1 MNKEILLII
10 DTVSNEK
17 NVDKEI
23 IIDAMEHALASA
35 VKKKYKLD
43 NKTQDEIDVEV
54 TINQD
59 DGSYKTLRRW
69 EVVDEMLVDDEYEM
83 KMLLDLAK
91 EKDPKI
97 EVGDFI
103 TEEIESVEFGR
114 IVAQTAKQ
122 NIVSRLKA
130 AERNRLADL
139 YSPKIGELLFG
150 IVRRVDKNNIFLDL
164 SSNESG
170 SISDEAMILKDNLIP
185 REIIKPGDRIR
196 GYLMDVQSESRG
208 PQLYI
213 SRKCS
218 EFLIELFR
226 LEVPEVGQGIIEI
239 LGASRDPGVR
249 AKIAVKSNDPKL
261 DAIGACVGMRGS
273 RVQSVSN
280 ELAGERIDIIPW
292 DEDPAKFVINAMS
305 PAEVLSIVVDET
317 NKTMDIAVAEE
328 QLSQAI
334 GRGGQNVRLASELT
348 GWNLNVMSKDE
359 ADDKNMKEEEET
371 AAKFQKNLNVDNDVA
386 KILAEE
392 GFTSI
397 DEIALCEIDELEDI
411 NGFDKE
417 LVIELRKRAIDEYE
431 KQQKEIDDK
440 NSLTNLDDLTDDQVT
455 LLRNSDILTID
466 DIADLSID
474 ELLDIIDISN
484 ETAGK
489 VIMQARES
497 WFDEENDGQR

>member
-17 NVDKEI
+17 NVDREI
-23 IIDAMEHALASA
+23 IIDAMENALASA

-43 NKTQDEIDVEV
+43 KKTQDEIDVDV
-54 TINQD
+54 SINQD
-59 DGSYKTLRRW
+59 DGSYTTIRKW
-69 EVVDEMLVDDEYEM
+69 EVVDEMLVDDEYEK
-83 KMLLDLAK
+83 KMLIEFAK
-91 EKDPKI
+91 EKNPDI
-97 EVGDFI
+97 NVGEYV
-103 TEEIESVEFGR
+103 TEEIDSVEFGR

-122 NIVSRLKA
+122 NIVASLKA
-130 AERNRLADL
+130 AERNRIVDL
-139 YSPKIGELLFG
+139 YSQRISELLFG
-150 IVRRVDKNNIFLDL
+150 IVRRVDKNNVFLDL
-164 SSNESG
+164 NSNEGG
-170 SISDEAMILKDNLIP
+170 SISDEAMILKENLIP
-185 REIIKPGDRIR
+185 RENIKPGDRIR
-196 GYLMDVQSESRG
+196 GYLMDVQSELRG

-213 SRKCS
+213 SRKCP

-239 LGASRDPGVR
+239 LGAARDPGLR

-317 NKTMDIAVAEE
+317 SKTMDIAVAEE

-348 GWNLNVMSKDE
+348 GWNLNVMSKDD
-359 ADDKNMKEEEET
+359 ADDKNSKEEEET
-371 AAKFQKNLNVDNDVA
+371 ASKFQNELNVDNDVA

-392 GFTSI
+392 GFSTI
-397 DEIALCEIDELEDI
+397 DEIALCEIEELENI
-411 NGFDKE
+411 SGFDGD
-417 LVIELRKRAIDEYE
+417 LVNELRKRAIDEYE
-431 KQQKEIDDK
+431 KKQKEIDDK
-440 NSLTNLDDLTDDQVT
+440 FSLKNLSELTDDHIT
-455 LLRNSDILTID
+455 ILKNNDILTISD
-466 DIADLSID
+466 VADLSID
-474 ELLDIIDISN
+474 ELLDYIEISN

-489 VIMQARES
+489 VIMKARES
-497 WFDEENDGQR
+497 WSEEE

>member
-17 NVDKEI
+17 NVDREI
-23 IIDAMEHALASA
+23 IINAMETALASA

-59 DGSYKTLRRW
+59 DGTYTTIRKW
-69 EVVDEMLVDDEYEM
+69 EVVDEILIDDEYEK
-83 KMLLDLAK
+83 KMLIEFAK
-91 EKDPKI
+91 EKNNDI
-97 EVGDFI
+97 NVGEYI

-122 NIVSRLKA
+122 NIVASLKA
-130 AERNRLADL
+130 AERNRIVDL
-139 YSPKIGELLFG
+139 YAPRVGELLFG
-150 IVRRVDKNNIFLDL
+150 IVRRVDKNNVFLDL
-164 SSNESG
+164 NSNEGG
-170 SISDEAMILKDNLIP
+170 SLSDEAMILKENLIP
-185 REIIKPGDRIR
+185 RENIKPGDRIR
-196 GYLMDVQSESRG
+196 GFLMDVQSEQRG

-213 SRKCS
+213 SRKCP

-239 LGASRDPGVR
+239 LGASRDPGLR

-280 ELAGERIDIIPW
+280 ELAGERIDIIAW

-317 NKTMDIAVAEE
+317 SKTMDIAVAEE

-348 GWNLNVMSKDE
+348 GWNLNVMSKDD
-359 ADDKNMKEEEET
+359 ADDKNNKEEEET
-371 AAKFQKNLNVDNDVA
+371 ATKFQVELNVDNDVA

-392 GFTSI
+392 GFSSI
-397 DEIALCEIDELEDI
+397 DEIALCEIEELQEI
-411 NGFDKE
+411 NGFDDD
-417 LVIELRKRAIDEYE
+417 LVNELRKRAIDAYD
-431 KQQKEIDDK
+431 KKQKELDDK
-440 NSLTNLDDLTDDQVT
+440 KSLSNLNELNDDHIT
-455 LLRNSDILTID
+455 LLKNNDILTISD
-466 DIADLSID
+466 VADLSID
-474 ELLDIIDISN
+474 ELLDYIDISN
-484 ETAGK
+484 ESAGK

-497 WFDEENDGQR
+497 WSEEE

>member
-17 NVDKEI
+17 NVDREI
-23 IIDAMEHALASA
+23 IIDAMENALASA

-43 NKTQDEIDVEV
+43 KKTQDEIDVDV
-54 TINQD
+54 SINQD
-59 DGSYKTLRRW
+59 DGSYTTIRKW
-69 EVVDEMLVDDEYEM
+69 EVVDEMLVDDEYEK
-83 KMLLDLAK
+83 KMLIEFAK
-91 EKDPKI
+91 EKNPDI
-97 EVGDFI
+97 NVGEYV
-103 TEEIESVEFGR
+103 TEEIDSVEFGR

-122 NIVSRLKA
+122 NIVASLKA
-130 AERNRLADL
+130 AERNRIVDL
-139 YSPKIGELLFG
+139 YSPRISELLFG
-150 IVRRVDKNNIFLDL
+150 IVRRVDKNNVFLDL
-164 SSNESG
+164 NSNEGG
-170 SISDEAMILKDNLIP
+170 SISDEAMILKENLIP
-185 REIIKPGDRIR
+185 RENINPGDRIR
-196 GYLMDVQSESRG
+196 GYLMDVQSELRG

-213 SRKCS
+213 SRKCP

-239 LGASRDPGVR
+239 LGAARDPGLR

-317 NKTMDIAVAEE
+317 SKPMDIAVAEE

-348 GWNLNVMSKDE
+348 GWNLNVMSKDD
-359 ADDKNMKEEEET
+359 ADDKNTKEEEET
-371 AAKFQKNLNVDNDVA
+371 ATKFQNELNVDNDVA

-392 GFTSI
+392 GFSTI
-397 DEIALCEIDELEDI
+397 DEIALCEIEELENI
-411 NGFDKE
+411 SGFDGD
-417 LVIELRKRAIDEYE
+417 LVNELRKRAIDEYE
-431 KQQKEIDDK
+431 KKQKEIDDK
-440 NSLTNLDDLTDDQVT
+440 FSLKNLSELTDDHIT
-455 LLRNSDILTID
+455 ILKNNDILTISD
-466 DIADLSID
+466 VADLSID
-474 ELLDIIDISN
+474 ELLDYIEISN

-489 VIMQARES
+489 VIMKARES
-497 WFDEENDGQR
+497 WSEEE

>member
-17 NVDKEI
+17 NVDREI
-23 IIDAMEHALASA
+23 IIEAMEYALASA

-54 TINQD
+54 SINQD
-59 DGSYKTLRRW
+59 DGSYTTIRKW
-69 EVVDEMLVDDEYEM
+69 EVVNEMLVDDEYEK
-83 KMLLDLAK
+83 KMLIGFAK
-91 EKDPKI
+91 EKNPDI
-97 EVGDFI
+97 NVGEYI

-122 NIVSRLKA
+122 NIVASLKA
-130 AERNRLADL
+130 AERNRIVDL
-139 YSPKIGELLFG
+139 YTPRIGELLFG
-150 IVRRVDKNNIFLDL
+150 IVRRVDKNNVFLDL
-164 SSNESG
+164 NSNEG
-170 SISDEAMILKDNLIP
+170 SSLSDEAMILKENLIP
-185 REIIKPGDRIR
+185 RENIKPGDRIR
-196 GYLMDVQSESRG
+196 GYLKDVQSELRG
-208 PQLYI
+208 RQLYI

-218 EFLIELFR
+218 GLLIELFR

-239 LGASRDPGVR
+239 LGASRDPGLR

-292 DEDPAKFVINAMS
+292 DEDPAKFVVNAMS

-317 NKTMDIAVAEE
+317 SKTMDIAVAEE

-348 GWNLNVMSKDE
+348 GWNLNVMSKDD
-359 ADDKNMKEEEET
+359 ADDKNTKEEEET
-371 AAKFQKNLNVDNDVA
+371 ATKFQNELNVDNDVA

-397 DEIALCEIDELEDI
+397 EEIALCEIEELENI
-411 NGFDKE
+411 NGFDTD
-417 LVIELRKRAIDEYE
+417 LVNELRKRANDEYD
-431 KQQKEIDDK
+431 KKQKEIEDK
-440 NSLTNLDDLTDDQVT
+440 SSLKNLSDLTDDHIT
-455 LLRNSDILTID
+455 LLKNNDILTISD
-466 DIADLSID
+466 VADLSID
-474 ELLDIIDISN
+474 ELLDYVELSN

-489 VIMQARES
+489 VIMKARES
-497 WFDEENDGQR
+497 WSEEE

>member
-17 NVDKEI
+17 NVDREI
-23 IIDAMEHALASA
+23 IINAMETALASA

-59 DGSYKTLRRW
+59 DGTYTTIRKW
-69 EVVDEMLVDDEYEM
+69 EVVDEIQIDDEYEK
-83 KMLLDLAK
+83 KMLIEFAK
-91 EKDPKI
+91 EKNNDI
-97 EVGDFI
+97 NVGEYI

-122 NIVSRLKA
+122 NIVASLKA
-130 AERNRLADL
+130 AERNRIVDL
-139 YSPKIGELLFG
+139 YAPRVGELLFG
-150 IVRRVDKNNIFLDL
+150 IVRRVDKNNVFLDL
-164 SSNESG
+164 NSNEGG
-170 SISDEAMILKDNLIP
+170 SLSDEAMILKENLIP
-185 REIIKPGDRIR
+185 RENIKPGDRIR
-196 GYLMDVQSESRG
+196 GFLMDVQSEQRG

-213 SRKCS
+213 SRKCP

-239 LGASRDPGVR
+239 LGASRDPGLR

-280 ELAGERIDIIPW
+280 ELAGERIDIIAW

-317 NKTMDIAVAEE
+317 SKTMDIAVAEE

-348 GWNLNVMSKDE
+348 GWNLNVMSKDD
-359 ADDKNMKEEEET
+359 ADDKNNKEEEET
-371 AAKFQKNLNVDNDVA
+371 ATKFQVELNVDNDVA

-392 GFTSI
+392 GFSSI
-397 DEIALCEIDELEDI
+397 DEIALCEIEELQEI
-411 NGFDKE
+411 NGFDDD
-417 LVIELRKRAIDEYE
+417 LVNELRKRAIDAYD
-431 KQQKEIDDK
+431 KKQKELDDK
-440 NSLTNLDDLTDDQVT
+440 KSLSNLNELNDDHIT
-455 LLRNSDILTID
+455 LLKNNDILTISD
-466 DIADLSID
+466 VADLSID
-474 ELLDIIDISN
+474 ELLDFIDISN
-484 ETAGK
+484 ESAGK

-497 WFDEENDGQR
+497 WSEEE

>member
-17 NVDKEI
+17 NVDREI
-23 IIDAMEHALASA
+23 IINAMEHALASA

-54 TINQD
+54 SINQD
-59 DGSYKTLRRW
+59 DGSYTTIRKW
-69 EVVDEMLVDDEYEM
+69 EVVNEMLVDDEYEK
-83 KMLLDLAK
+83 KMLIGFAK
-91 EKDPKI
+91 EKNPDI
-97 EVGDFI
+97 NVGEYI

-122 NIVSRLKA
+122 NIVASLKA
-130 AERNRLADL
+130 AERNRIVDL
-139 YSPKIGELLFG
+139 YAPRIGELLFG
-150 IVRRVDKNNIFLDL
+150 IVRRVDKNNVFLDL
-164 SSNESG
+164 NSNEG
-170 SISDEAMILKDNLIP
+170 SSLSDEAMILKENLIP
-185 REIIKPGDRIR
+185 RENIKPGDRIR
-196 GYLMDVQSESRG
+196 GYLKDVQSELRG

-239 LGASRDPGVR
+239 LGASRDPGLR

-317 NKTMDIAVAEE
+317 SKTMDIAVAEE

-348 GWNLNVMSKDE
+348 GWNLNVMSKDD
-359 ADDKNMKEEEET
+359 ADDKNTKEEEET
-371 AAKFQKNLNVDNDVA
+371 ATKFQNELNVDNDVA

-397 DEIALCEIDELEDI
+397 EEIALCEIEELENI
-411 NGFDKE
+411 NGFDTD
-417 LVIELRKRAIDEYE
+417 LVNELRKRANDEYD
-431 KQQKEIDDK
+431 KKQKEIEDK
-440 NSLTNLDDLTDDQVT
+440 SSLKNLSDLTDDHIT
-455 LLRNSDILTID
+455 LLKNNDILTISD
-466 DIADLSID
+466 VADLSID
-474 ELLDIIDISN
+474 ELLDYVELSN

-489 VIMQARES
+489 VIMKARES
-497 WFDEENDGQR
+497 WSEEE

>member
-17 NVDKEI
+17 NVDREI

-54 TINQD
+54 SINQD
-59 DGSYKTLRRW
+59 DGSYTTIRKW
-69 EVVDEMLVDDEYEM
+69 EVVNEMLVDDEYEK
-83 KMLLDLAK
+83 KMLIGFAK
-91 EKDPKI
+91 EKNPDI
-97 EVGDFI
+97 NVGEYI

-122 NIVSRLKA
+122 NIVASLKA
-130 AERNRLADL
+130 AERNRIVDL
-139 YSPKIGELLFG
+139 YTPRIGELLFG
-150 IVRRVDKNNIFLDL
+150 IVRRVDKNNVFLDL
-164 SSNESG
+164 NSNEG
-170 SISDEAMILKDNLIP
+170 SSLSDEAMILKENLIP
-185 REIIKPGDRIR
+185 RENIKPGDRIR
-196 GYLMDVQSESRG
+196 GYLKDVQSELRG

-239 LGASRDPGVR
+239 LGASRDPGLR

-317 NKTMDIAVAEE
+317 SKTMDIAVAEE

-348 GWNLNVMSKDE
+348 GWNLNVMSKDD
-359 ADDKNMKEEEET
+359 ADDKNTKEEEET
-371 AAKFQKNLNVDNDVA
+371 ATKFQNELNVDNDVA

-397 DEIALCEIDELEDI
+397 EEIALCEIEELENI
-411 NGFDKE
+411 NGFDTD
-417 LVIELRKRAIDEYE
+417 LVNELRKRANDEYDKRQE
-431 KQQKEIDDK
+431 EIDDK
-440 NSLTNLDDLTDDQVT
+440 SSLKNLSDLTDDHIT
-455 LLRNSDILTID
+455 LLKNNDILTISD
-466 DIADLSID
+466 VADLSID
-474 ELLDIIDISN
+474 ELLDYIELSN

-489 VIMQARES
+489 VIMKARES
-497 WFDEENDGQR
+497 WSEEE

>member
-17 NVDKEI
+17 NVDREI

-54 TINQD
+54 SINQD
-59 DGSYKTLRRW
+59 DGSYTTIRKW
-69 EVVDEMLVDDEYEM
+69 EVVDEMLVDDEYEK
-83 KMLLDLAK
+83 KMLIEFAK
-91 EKDPKI
+91 EKNSDI
-97 EVGDFI
+97 NVGEYI

-122 NIVSRLKA
+122 NIVASLKA
-130 AERNRLADL
+130 AERNRIVDL
-139 YSPKIGELLFG
+139 YAPRIGELLFG
-150 IVRRVDKNNIFLDL
+150 IVRRVDKNNVFLDL
-164 SSNESG
+164 NSNEG
-170 SISDEAMILKDNLIP
+170 SSLSDEAMILKENLIP
-185 REIIKPGDRIR
+185 RENIKPGDRIR
-196 GYLMDVQSESRG
+196 GYLKDVQSELRG

-239 LGASRDPGVR
+239 LGASRDPGLR

-317 NKTMDIAVAEE
+317 SKTMDIAVAEE

-348 GWNLNVMSKDE
+348 GWNLNVMSKDD
-359 ADDKNMKEEEET
+359 ADDKNTKEEEET
-371 AAKFQKNLNVDNDVA
+371 ATKFQNELNVDNDVA

-397 DEIALCEIDELEDI
+397 EEIALCEIEELENI
-411 NGFDKE
+411 NGFDTD
-417 LVIELRKRAIDEYE
+417 LVNELRKRANDEYD
-431 KQQKEIDDK
+431 KKQKEIEDK
-440 NSLTNLDDLTDDQVT
+440 SSLKNLSDLTDDHIT
-455 LLRNSDILTID
+455 LLKNNDILTISD
-466 DIADLSID
+466 VADLSID
-474 ELLDIIDISN
+474 ELLDYIELSN

-489 VIMQARES
+489 VIMKARES
-497 WFDEENDGQR
+497 WSEEE

>member
-17 NVDKEI
+17 NVDREI
-23 IIDAMEHALASA
+23 IISAMETALASA

-59 DGSYKTLRRW
+59 DGTYTTIRQW
-69 EVVDEMLVDDEYEM
+69 EVVDEILIDDEYEK
-83 KMLLDLAK
+83 KMLIEFAR
-91 EKDPKI
+91 EKNPDI
-97 EVGDFI
+97 NVGEYI

-122 NIVSRLKA
+122 NIVASLKA
-130 AERNRLADL
+130 AERNRIVDL
-139 YSPKIGELLFG
+139 YAPRVGELLFG
-150 IVRRVDKNNIFLDL
+150 IVRRVDKNNVFLDL
-164 SSNESG
+164 NSNEGG
-170 SISDEAMILKDNLIP
+170 SLSDEAMILKENLIP
-185 REIIKPGDRIR
+185 RENIKPGDRIR
-196 GYLMDVQSESRG
+196 GFLMDVQSEQRG

-213 SRKCS
+213 SRKCP

-239 LGASRDPGVR
+239 LGASRDPGLR

-280 ELAGERIDIIPW
+280 ELAGERIDIIAW

-317 NKTMDIAVAEE
+317 SKTMDIAVAEE

-348 GWNLNVMSKDE
+348 GWNLNVMSKDD
-359 ADDKNMKEEEET
+359 ADDKNNKEEEET
-371 AAKFQKNLNVDNDVA
+371 ATKFQVELNVDNDVA

-392 GFTSI
+392 GFSSI
-397 DEIALCEIDELEDI
+397 DEIALCEIEELQEI
-411 NGFDKE
+411 NGFDAD
-417 LVIELRKRAIDEYE
+417 LVNELRKRAIDAYD
-431 KQQKEIDDK
+431 KKQKEIDDK
-440 NSLTNLDDLTDDQVT
+440 QSLSNLEELNDDHIT
-455 LLRNSDILTID
+455 LLKNNDILTVSD
-466 DIADLSID
+466 VADLSID
-474 ELLDIIDISN
+474 ELLDFIDISN
-484 ETAGK
+484 ESAGK
-489 VIMQARES
+489 IIMQARES
-497 WFDEENDGQR
+497 WSEEE

>member
-17 NVDKEI
+17 NVDREI
-23 IIDAMEHALASA
+23 IINAMEHALASA

-54 TINQD
+54 SINQD
-59 DGSYKTLRRW
+59 DGSYTTIRKW
-69 EVVDEMLVDDEYEM
+69 EVVNEMLVDDEYEK
-83 KMLLDLAK
+83 KMLIGFAK
-91 EKDPKI
+91 EKNPDI
-97 EVGDFI
+97 NVGEYI

-122 NIVSRLKA
+122 NIVASLKA
-130 AERNRLADL
+130 AERNRIVDL
-139 YSPKIGELLFG
+139 YAPRIGELLFG
-150 IVRRVDKNNIFLDL
+150 IVRRVDKNNVFLDL
-164 SSNESG
+164 NSNEG
-170 SISDEAMILKDNLIP
+170 SSLSDEAMILKENLIP
-185 REIIKPGDRIR
+185 RENIKPGDRIR
-196 GYLMDVQSESRG
+196 GYLKDVQSELRG

-239 LGASRDPGVR
+239 LGASRDPGLR

-317 NKTMDIAVAEE
+317 SKTMDIAVAEE

-348 GWNLNVMSKDE
+348 GWNLNVMSKDD
-359 ADDKNMKEEEET
+359 ADDKNTKEEEET
-371 AAKFQKNLNVDNDVA
+371 ATKFQNELNVDNDVA

-397 DEIALCEIDELEDI
+397 EEIALCEIEELENI
-411 NGFDKE
+411 NGFDTD
-417 LVIELRKRAIDEYE
+417 LVNELRKRANDEYDKRQE
-431 KQQKEIDDK
+431 EIDDK
-440 NSLTNLDDLTDDQVT
+440 SSLKNLSDLTDDHIT
-455 LLRNSDILTID
+455 LLKNNDILTISD
-466 DIADLSID
+466 VADLSID
-474 ELLDIIDISN
+474 ELLDYVELSN

-489 VIMQARES
+489 VIMKARES
-497 WFDEENDGQR
+497 WSEEE

>member
-1 MNKEILLII
+1 
-10 DTVSNEK
+10 
-17 NVDKEI
+17 
-23 IIDAMEHALASA
+23 
-35 VKKKYKLD
+35 
-43 NKTQDEIDVEV
+43 
-54 TINQD
+54 
-59 DGSYKTLRRW
+59 
-69 EVVDEMLVDDEYEM
+69 
-83 KMLLDLAK
+83 
-91 EKDPKI
+91 
-97 EVGDFI
+97 
-103 TEEIESVEFGR
+103 
-114 IVAQTAKQ
+114 
-122 NIVSRLKA
+122 
-130 AERNRLADL
+130 
-139 YSPKIGELLFG
+139 
-150 IVRRVDKNNIFLDL
+150 
-164 SSNESG
+164 
-170 SISDEAMILKDNLIP
+170 
-185 REIIKPGDRIR
+185 
-196 GYLMDVQSESRG
+196 MDVQSESRG

-292 DEDPAKFVINAMS
+292 DDDPAKFVINAMS

-317 NKTMDIAVAEE
+317 SKTMDIAVAEE

-359 ADDKNMKEEEET
+359 ADDKNTKEEEET
-371 AAKFQKNLNVDNDVA
+371 AAKFQKDLNVDNDVA

-397 DEIALCEIDELEDI
+397 DEIALCEIEELQDI

-417 LVIELRKRAIDEYE
+417 LVSELRKRAIDEYE
-431 KQQKEIDDK
+431 IQQKEIDDK
-440 NSLTNLDDLTDDQVT
+440 NSLTNLDNLTDDQVT
-455 LLRNSDILTID
+455 LLRNSDILTIN

>member
-1 MNKEILLII
+1 MNKEMLLII

-17 NVDKEI
+17 NVDREI
-23 IIDAMEHALASA
+23 IISAMETALASA

-59 DGSYKTLRRW
+59 DGTYTTIRQW
-69 EVVDEMLVDDEYEM
+69 EVVDEILIDDEYEK
-83 KMLLDLAK
+83 KMLIEFAK
-91 EKDPKI
+91 EKNPDI
-97 EVGDFI
+97 NVGEYI

-122 NIVSRLKA
+122 NIVASLKA
-130 AERNRLADL
+130 AERNRIVDL
-139 YSPKIGELLFG
+139 YAPRVGELLFG
-150 IVRRVDKNNIFLDL
+150 IVRRVDKNNVFLDL
-164 SSNESG
+164 NSNEGG
-170 SISDEAMILKDNLIP
+170 SLSDEAMILKENLIP
-185 REIIKPGDRIR
+185 RENIKPGDRIR
-196 GYLMDVQSESRG
+196 GFLMDVQSEQRG

-213 SRKCS
+213 SRKCP

-239 LGASRDPGVR
+239 LGASRDPGLR

-280 ELAGERIDIIPW
+280 ELAGERIDIIAW

-317 NKTMDIAVAEE
+317 SKTMDIAVAEE

-348 GWNLNVMSKDE
+348 GWNLNVMSKDD
-359 ADDKNMKEEEET
+359 ADDKNNKEEEET
-371 AAKFQKNLNVDNDVA
+371 ATKFQVELNVDNDVA

-392 GFTSI
+392 GFSSI
-397 DEIALCEIDELEDI
+397 DEIALCEIEELQEI
-411 NGFDKE
+411 NGFDAD
-417 LVIELRKRAIDEYE
+417 LVNELRKRAIDAYD
-431 KQQKEIDDK
+431 KKQKEIDDK
-440 NSLTNLDDLTDDQVT
+440 QSLSNLEELNDDHIT
-455 LLRNSDILTID
+455 LLKNNDILTVSD
-466 DIADLSID
+466 VADLSID
-474 ELLDIIDISN
+474 ELLDFIDISN
-484 ETAGK
+484 ESAGK
-489 VIMQARES
+489 IIMQARES
-497 WFDEENDGQR
+497 WSEEE

>member
-17 NVDKEI
+17 NVDREI
-23 IIDAMEHALASA
+23 IIDAMENALASA

-43 NKTQDEIDVEV
+43 KKTQDEIDVDV
-54 TINQD
+54 SINQD
-59 DGSYKTLRRW
+59 DGSYTTIRKW
-69 EVVDEMLVDDEYEM
+69 EVVDEMLVDDEYEK
-83 KMLLDLAK
+83 KMLIEFAK
-91 EKDPKI
+91 EKNPDI
-97 EVGDFI
+97 NVGEYV
-103 TEEIESVEFGR
+103 TEEIDSVEFGR

-122 NIVSRLKA
+122 NIVASLKA
-130 AERNRLADL
+130 AERNRIVDL
-139 YSPKIGELLFG
+139 YSPRISELLFG
-150 IVRRVDKNNIFLDL
+150 IVRRVDKNNVFLDL
-164 SSNESG
+164 NSNEGG
-170 SISDEAMILKDNLIP
+170 SISDEAMILKENLIP
-185 REIIKPGDRIR
+185 RENIKPGDRIR
-196 GYLMDVQSESRG
+196 GYLMDVQSELRG

-213 SRKCS
+213 SRKCP

-239 LGASRDPGVR
+239 LGAARDPGLR

-317 NKTMDIAVAEE
+317 SKTMDIAVAEE

-348 GWNLNVMSKDE
+348 GWNLNVMSKDD
-359 ADDKNMKEEEET
+359 ADDKNSKEEEET
-371 AAKFQKNLNVDNDVA
+371 ASKFQNELNVDNDVA

-392 GFTSI
+392 GFSTI
-397 DEIALCEIDELEDI
+397 DEIALCEIEELENI
-411 NGFDKE
+411 SGFDGD
-417 LVIELRKRAIDEYE
+417 LVNELRKRAIDEYE
-431 KQQKEIDDK
+431 KKQKEIDDK
-440 NSLTNLDDLTDDQVT
+440 SSLKNLSELTDDHIT
-455 LLRNSDILTID
+455 ILKNNDILTISD
-466 DIADLSID
+466 VADLSID
-474 ELLDIIDISN
+474 ELLDYIEISN

-489 VIMQARES
+489 VIMKARES
-497 WFDEENDGQR
+497 WSEEE

>member
-17 NVDKEI
+17 NVDREI
-23 IIDAMEHALASA
+23 IISAMETALASA

-43 NKTQDEIDVEV
+43 NKTQDEIDVVV

-59 DGSYKTLRRW
+59 DGTYTTIRQW
-69 EVVDEMLVDDEYEM
+69 EVVDEILIDDEYEK
-83 KMLLDLAK
+83 KMLIEFAR
-91 EKDPKI
+91 EKNPDI
-97 EVGDFI
+97 NVGEYI

-122 NIVSRLKA
+122 NIVASLKA
-130 AERNRLADL
+130 AERNRIVDL
-139 YSPKIGELLFG
+139 YAPRVGELLFG
-150 IVRRVDKNNIFLDL
+150 IVRRVDKNNVFLDL
-164 SSNESG
+164 NSNEGG
-170 SISDEAMILKDNLIP
+170 SLSDEAMILKENLIP
-185 REIIKPGDRIR
+185 RENIKPGDRIR
-196 GYLMDVQSESRG
+196 GFLMDVQSEQRG

-213 SRKCS
+213 SRKCP

-239 LGASRDPGVR
+239 LGASRDPGLR

-280 ELAGERIDIIPW
+280 ELAGERIDIIAW

-317 NKTMDIAVAEE
+317 SKTMDIAVAEE

-348 GWNLNVMSKDE
+348 GWNLNVMSKDD
-359 ADDKNMKEEEET
+359 ADDKNNKEEEET
-371 AAKFQKNLNVDNDVA
+371 ATKFQVELNVDNDVA

-392 GFTSI
+392 GFSSI
-397 DEIALCEIDELEDI
+397 DEIALCEIEELQEI
-411 NGFDKE
+411 NGFDAD
-417 LVIELRKRAIDEYE
+417 LVNELRKRAIDAYD
-431 KQQKEIDDK
+431 KKQKEIDDK
-440 NSLTNLDDLTDDQVT
+440 QSLSNLEELNDDHIT
-455 LLRNSDILTID
+455 LLKNNDILTVSD
-466 DIADLSID
+466 VADLSID
-474 ELLDIIDISN
+474 ELLDFIDISN
-484 ETAGK
+484 ESAGK
-489 VIMQARES
+489 IIMQARES
-497 WFDEENDGQR
+497 WSEEE

>member
-17 NVDKEI
+17 NVDREI
-23 IIDAMEHALASA
+23 IINAMEHALASA

-43 NKTQDEIDVEV
+43 KKTQDEIDVEV
-54 TINQD
+54 SINQD
-59 DGSYKTLRRW
+59 DGSYRTIRKW
-69 EVVDEMLVDDEYEM
+69 EVVDEILVDDEYEK
-83 KMLLDLAK
+83 KMLIEFAK
-91 EKDPKI
+91 EKNSDI
-97 EVGDFI
+97 NVGEYI

-122 NIVSRLKA
+122 NIVASLKA
-130 AERNRLADL
+130 AERNRIVDL
-139 YSPKIGELLFG
+139 YAPKIGELLFG
-150 IVRRVDKNNIFLDL
+150 IVRRVDKNNVFLDL
-164 SSNESG
+164 NSNEG
-170 SISDEAMILKDNLIP
+170 SSLSDEAMILKENLIP
-185 REIIKPGDRIR
+185 RENIKPGDRIR
-196 GYLMDVQSESRG
+196 GYLKDVQSEVRG

-239 LGASRDPGVR
+239 LGASRDPGLR

-280 ELAGERIDIIPW
+280 EIAGERIDIIPW

-317 NKTMDIAVAEE
+317 SKTMDIAVAEE

-348 GWNLNVMSKDE
+348 GWNLNVMSKDD
-359 ADDKNMKEEEET
+359 ADDKNSKEEEET
-371 AAKFQKNLNVDNDVA
+371 ATKFQNELNVDNDVA

-397 DEIALCEIDELEDI
+397 EEIALCEIEELENI
-411 NGFDKE
+411 NGFDTD
-417 LVIELRKRAIDEYE
+417 LVNELRKRANDEYD
-431 KQQKEIDDK
+431 KKQKEIEDK
-440 NSLTNLDDLTDDQVT
+440 SSLKNLSDLTDDHIT
-455 LLRNSDILTID
+455 LLKNNDILTISD
-466 DIADLSID
+466 VADLSID
-474 ELLDIIDISN
+474 ELLDYVELSN

-489 VIMQARES
+489 VIMKARES
-497 WFDEENDGQR
+497 WSEEE

>member
-17 NVDKEI
+17 NVDREI

-54 TINQD
+54 SINQD
-59 DGSYKTLRRW
+59 DGSYTTIRKW
-69 EVVDEMLVDDEYEM
+69 EVVNEMLVDDEYEK
-83 KMLLDLAK
+83 KMLIEFAK
-91 EKDPKI
+91 EKNSDI
-97 EVGDFI
+97 NVGEYI

-122 NIVSRLKA
+122 NIVASLKA
-130 AERNRLADL
+130 AERNRIVDL
-139 YSPKIGELLFG
+139 YAPRIGELLFG
-150 IVRRVDKNNIFLDL
+150 IVRRVDKNNVFLDL
-164 SSNESG
+164 NSNEG
-170 SISDEAMILKDNLIP
+170 SSLSDEAMILKENLIP
-185 REIIKPGDRIR
+185 RENIKPGDRIR
-196 GYLMDVQSESRG
+196 GYLKDVQSELRG

-239 LGASRDPGVR
+239 LGASRDPGLR

-317 NKTMDIAVAEE
+317 SKTMDIAVAEE

-348 GWNLNVMSKDE
+348 GWNLNVMSKDD
-359 ADDKNMKEEEET
+359 ADDKNTKEEEET
-371 AAKFQKNLNVDNDVA
+371 ATKFQNELNVDNDVA

-397 DEIALCEIDELEDI
+397 EEIALCEIEELENI
-411 NGFDKE
+411 NGFDTD
-417 LVIELRKRAIDEYE
+417 LVNELRKRANDEYD
-431 KQQKEIDDK
+431 KKQKEIEDK
-440 NSLTNLDDLTDDQVT
+440 SSLKNLSDLTDDHIT
-455 LLRNSDILTID
+455 LLKNNDILTISD
-466 DIADLSID
+466 VADLSID
-474 ELLDIIDISN
+474 ELLDYIELSN

-489 VIMQARES
+489 VIMKARES
-497 WFDEENDGQR
+497 WSEEE

>member
-1 MNKEILLII
+1 MTKEILLII

-17 NVDKEI
+17 NVDREI
-23 IIDAMEHALASA
+23 IINAMEHALASA

-43 NKTQDEIDVEV
+43 KKTQDEIDVEV
-54 TINQD
+54 SINQD
-59 DGSYKTLRRW
+59 DGSYKTVRKW
-69 EVVDEMLVDDEYEM
+69 EVVDEMLVDDEYEK
-83 KMLLDLAK
+83 KMLIEFAK
-91 EKDPKI
+91 EKNSDI
-97 EVGDFI
+97 NVGEYI

-122 NIVSRLKA
+122 NIVASLKA
-130 AERNRLADL
+130 AERNRIVDL
-139 YSPKIGELLFG
+139 YAPRIGELLFG
-150 IVRRVDKNNIFLDL
+150 IVKRVDKNNVFLDL
-164 SSNESG
+164 NSNEG
-170 SISDEAMILKDNLIP
+170 SSLSDEAMILKENLIP
-185 REIIKPGDRIR
+185 RENIKPGDRIR
-196 GYLMDVQSESRG
+196 GYLKDVQSELRG

-239 LGASRDPGVR
+239 LGASRDPGLR

-317 NKTMDIAVAEE
+317 SKTMDIAVAEE

-348 GWNLNVMSKDE
+348 GWNLNVMSKDD
-359 ADDKNMKEEEET
+359 ADDKNTKEEEET
-371 AAKFQKNLNVDNDVA
+371 ATKFQNELNVDNDVA

-397 DEIALCEIDELEDI
+397 EEIALCEIEELENI
-411 NGFDKE
+411 NGFDTD
-417 LVIELRKRAIDEYE
+417 LVNELRKRATDEYD
-431 KQQKEIDDK
+431 KKQKEIEDK
-440 NSLTNLDDLTDDQVT
+440 SSLKNLSDLTDDHIT
-455 LLRNSDILTID
+455 LLTNNDILTIGD
-466 DIADLSID
+466 VADLSID
-474 ELLDIIDISN
+474 ELLDYIEISN

-489 VIMQARES
+489 VIMKARES
-497 WFDEENDGQR
+497 WSEEE

>member
-17 NVDKEI
+17 NVDREI

-54 TINQD
+54 IINQD
-59 DGSYKTLRRW
+59 DGSYKTLRKW
-69 EVVDEMLVDDEYEM
+69 EVVDVISIDDEYEM
-83 KMLLDLAK
+83 KMLIDIAR
-91 EKDPKI
+91 EKDPEI
-97 EVGDFI
+97 QVGDFI

-130 AERNRLADL
+130 AERNRIVDL
-139 YSPKIGELLFG
+139 YAPKIGELLFG
-150 IVRRVDKNNIFLDL
+150 IVRRVDKNNVFLDL
-164 SSNESG
+164 STNESG
-170 SISDEAMILKDNLIP
+170 SVADEAMILKDNLIP

-196 GYLMDVQSESRG
+196 GFLMDVQSESRG

-213 SRKCS
+213 SRKCP

-239 LGASRDPGVR
+239 LGASRDPGIR

-292 DEDPAKFVINAMS
+292 DEDPATFVINAMS

-317 NKTMDIAVAEE
+317 SKTMDIAVAEE

-348 GWNLNVMSKDE
+348 GWNLNVMSKEE
-359 ADDKNMKEEEET
+359 ADDKNMREEEET
-371 AAKFQKNLNVDNDVA
+371 AAEFQQSLNVDNDVA

-392 GFTSI
+392 GFSSI
-397 DEIALCEIDELEDI
+397 DEIALCELEELEEI
-411 NGFDKE
+411 NGFDKD
-417 LVIELRKRAIDEYE
+417 LVIELRKRAIDAYD
-431 KQQKEIDDK
+431 KQQKELDNK
-440 NSLTNLDDLTDDQVT
+440 NSLTNLNDLNDDHIA
-455 LLRNSDILTID
+455 LLKNNDILTIN

-474 ELLDIIDISN
+474 ELLDIIEISS

-489 VIMQARES
+489 IIMQARES
-497 WFDEENDGQR
+497 WFEEEND

>member
-17 NVDKEI
+17 NVDREI
-23 IIDAMEHALASA
+23 IIDAMESALASA

-43 NKTQDEIDVEV
+43 KKTQDEIDVDV
-54 TINQD
+54 SINQD
-59 DGSYKTLRRW
+59 DGSYTTIRKW
-69 EVVDEMLVDDEYEM
+69 EVVDEMLVDDEYEK
-83 KMLLDLAK
+83 KMLVEFAK
-91 EKDPKI
+91 EKNPDI
-97 EVGDFI
+97 NVGEYI
-103 TEEIESVEFGR
+103 TEEIDSIEFGR

-122 NIVSRLKA
+122 NIVASLKA
-130 AERNRLADL
+130 AERNRIVDL
-139 YSPKIGELLFG
+139 YSPRISELLFG
-150 IVRRVDKNNIFLDL
+150 IVRRVDKNNVFLDL
-164 SSNESG
+164 NSNEGG
-170 SISDEAMILKDNLIP
+170 SLSDEAMILKENLIP
-185 REIIKPGDRIR
+185 RENIKPGDRIR
-196 GYLMDVQSESRG
+196 GYLMDVQSELRG

-213 SRKCS
+213 SRKCP

-226 LEVPEVGQGIIEI
+226 LEVPEVGQGVIEI
-239 LGASRDPGVR
+239 LGAARDPGLR

-317 NKTMDIAVAEE
+317 SKTMDIAVAEE

-348 GWNLNVMSKDE
+348 GWNLNVMSKDD
-359 ADDKNMKEEEET
+359 ADDKNTKEEEET
-371 AAKFQKNLNVDNDVA
+371 ASKFQNELNVDNDVA

-392 GFTSI
+392 GFTTI
-397 DEIALCEIDELEDI
+397 DEIALCEIEELEDI
-411 NGFDKE
+411 SGFDGD
-417 LVIELRKRAIDEYE
+417 LVSELRKRAIDEYD
-431 KQQKEIDDK
+431 KKQKEIDDK
-440 NSLTNLDDLTDDQVT
+440 SSLKNLSELTDDHIT
-455 LLRNSDILTID
+455 LLKNNDILTISD
-466 DIADLSID
+466 VADLSID
-474 ELLDIIDISN
+474 ELLDYIDIST

-489 VIMQARES
+489 LIMKARES
-497 WFDEENDGQR
+497 WSEEE

>member
-17 NVDKEI
+17 NVDREI
-23 IIDAMEHALASA
+23 IINAMETALASA

-59 DGSYKTLRRW
+59 DGTYTTIRKW
-69 EVVDEMLVDDEYEM
+69 EVVDEIQIDDEYEK
-83 KMLLDLAK
+83 KMLIEFAK
-91 EKDPKI
+91 EKNNDI
-97 EVGDFI
+97 NVGEYI

-122 NIVSRLKA
+122 NIVASLKA
-130 AERNRLADL
+130 AERNRIVDL
-139 YSPKIGELLFG
+139 YAPRVGELLFG
-150 IVRRVDKNNIFLDL
+150 IVRRVDKNNVFLDL
-164 SSNESG
+164 NSNEGG
-170 SISDEAMILKDNLIP
+170 SLSDEAMILKENLIP
-185 REIIKPGDRIR
+185 RENIKPGDRIR
-196 GYLMDVQSESRG
+196 GFLMDVQSEQRG

-213 SRKCS
+213 SRKCP

-239 LGASRDPGVR
+239 LGASRDPGLR

-280 ELAGERIDIIPW
+280 ELAGERIDIIAW

-317 NKTMDIAVAEE
+317 SKTMDIAVAEE

-348 GWNLNVMSKDE
+348 GWNLNVMSKDD
-359 ADDKNMKEEEET
+359 ADDKNNKEEEET
-371 AAKFQKNLNVDNDVA
+371 ATKFQVELNVDNDVA

-392 GFTSI
+392 GFSSI
-397 DEIALCEIDELEDI
+397 DEIALCEIEELQEI
-411 NGFDKE
+411 NGFDDD
-417 LVIELRKRAIDEYE
+417 LVNELRKRAIEAYD
-431 KQQKEIDDK
+431 KKQKELDDK
-440 NSLTNLDDLTDDQVT
+440 KSLSNLDELNDDHIT
-455 LLRNSDILTID
+455 LLKNNDILTISD
-466 DIADLSID
+466 VADLSID
-474 ELLDIIDISN
+474 ELLDFIDISN
-484 ETAGK
+484 ESAGK

-497 WFDEENDGQR
+497 WSEEE

>member
-10 DTVSNEK
+10 DSVSNEK
-17 NVDKEI
+17 NVDREI

-43 NKTQDEIDVEV
+43 NKTQDEIDVQV
-54 TINQD
+54 VINQD
-59 DGSYKTLRRW
+59 DGTYKTYRRW
-69 EVVDEMLVDDEYEM
+69 EVVNEMKIDDEYQT
-83 KMLLDLAK
+83 KMLLEIAQDK
-91 EKDPKI
+91 NPEIKP
-97 EVGDFI
+97 GDFI

-122 NIVSRLKA
+122 NIVSRLKI
-130 AERNRLADL
+130 AERNRIVDL
-139 YSPKIGELLFG
+139 YSPRIGELLFG
-150 IVRRVDKNNIFLDL
+150 IVKRVDKNNVYLDL
-164 SSNESG
+164 SSVENG
-170 SISDEAMILKDNLIP
+170 GVSDEAMILKDNLIP

-213 SRKCS
+213 SRKCP
-218 EFLIELFR
+218 EFLIELFSI
-226 LEVPEVGQGIIEI
+226 EVPEVGQGIIEI

-305 PAEVLSIVVDET
+305 PAEVLSIVVDE
-317 NKTMDIAVAEE
+317 NSKSMDIAVSEE

-334 GRGGQNVRLASELT
+334 GRGGQNVRLASELS
-348 GWNLNVMSKDE
+348 GWNLNVMSKSE
-359 ADDKNMKEEEET
+359 ADDKNAKEEEET
-371 AAKFQKNLNVDNDVA
+371 AIKFQNSLNVDNDVA

-397 DEIALCEIDELEDI
+397 EEIALCELEELEEID
-411 NGFDKE
+411 GFDQE
-417 LVIELRKRAIDEYE
+417 LVQELRKRATEAYE
-431 KQQKEIDDK
+431 QQQKEINDK
-440 NSLTNLDDLTDDQVT
+440 NSLENLDNLTDDQLT
-455 LLRNSDILTID
+455 LLRNNDILTIND
-466 DIADLSID
+466 VADLSVD
-474 ELLDIIDISN
+474 ELLDFIDISN

-489 VIMQARES
+489 IIMQARES
-497 WFDEENDGQR
+497 WFKEENE

>member
-17 NVDKEI
+17 NVDREI

-43 NKTQDEIDVEV
+43 KKTHDEIDVEV
-54 TINQD
+54 SINQE
-59 DGSYKTLRRW
+59 DGSYKTLRKW
-69 EVVDEMLVDDEYEM
+69 EVVDEILVDDEYEK
-83 KMLLDLAK
+83 KMLIEFAK
-91 EKDPKI
+91 EKNADI
-97 EVGDFI
+97 NVGEYI

-122 NIVSRLKA
+122 NIVASLKA
-130 AERNRLADL
+130 AERNRIVDL
-139 YSPKIGELLFG
+139 YAPKIGELLFG
-150 IVRRVDKNNIFLDL
+150 IVRRVDKNNVFLDL
-164 SSNESG
+164 NSNEG
-170 SISDEAMILKDNLIP
+170 SSLSDEAMILKENLIP
-185 REIIKPGDRIR
+185 RENIKPGDRIR
-196 GYLMDVQSESRG
+196 GYLKDVQSELRG

-239 LGASRDPGVR
+239 LGASRDPGLR

-317 NKTMDIAVAEE
+317 SKTMDIAVAEE

-348 GWNLNVMSKDE
+348 GWNLNVMSKDD
-359 ADDKNMKEEEET
+359 ADDKNTKEEEET
-371 AAKFQKNLNVDNDVA
+371 AIKFQNELNVDNDVA

-392 GFTSI
+392 GFTTI
-397 DEIALCEIDELEDI
+397 EEIALCEIDELENI
-411 NGFDKE
+411 NGFDSD
-417 LVIELRKRAIDEYE
+417 LVNELRKRARDEYD
-431 KQQKEIDDK
+431 KQQKEIEDMSSLK
-440 NSLTNLDDLTDDQVT
+440 NLSELTNDHIT
-455 LLRNSDILTID
+455 LLKNNDILTIS

-474 ELLDIIDISN
+474 ELLDYIDISN
-484 ETAGK
+484 ETAGR
-489 VIMQARES
+489 VIMKARES
-497 WFDEENDGQR
+497 WTEEE

>member
-17 NVDKEI
+17 NVDREI
-23 IIDAMEHALASA
+23 IIDAMENALESA

-43 NKTQDEIDVEV
+43 KKTQDEIDVDV
-54 TINQD
+54 SINQD
-59 DGSYKTLRRW
+59 DGSYTTIRKW
-69 EVVDEMLVDDEYEM
+69 EVVDEMLVDDEYEK
-83 KMLLDLAK
+83 KMLIEFAK
-91 EKDPKI
+91 EKNPDI
-97 EVGDFI
+97 NVGEYI
-103 TEEIESVEFGR
+103 TEEIDSVEFGR

-122 NIVSRLKA
+122 NIVASLKA
-130 AERNRLADL
+130 AERNRIVDL
-139 YSPKIGELLFG
+139 YSPRISELLFG
-150 IVRRVDKNNIFLDL
+150 IVRRVDKNNVFLDL
-164 SSNESG
+164 NSNEATSL
-170 SISDEAMILKDNLIP
+170 SDEAMILKENLIP
-185 REIIKPGDRIR
+185 RENIKPGDRIR
-196 GYLMDVQSESRG
+196 GYLMDVQSELRG

-213 SRKCS
+213 SRKCP

-239 LGASRDPGVR
+239 LGAARDPGLR

-317 NKTMDIAVAEE
+317 SKTMDIAVAEE

-348 GWNLNVMSKDE
+348 GWNLNVMSKDD
-359 ADDKNMKEEEET
+359 ADDKNSKEEEET
-371 AAKFQKNLNVDNDVA
+371 ASKFQNELNVDNDVA

-392 GFTSI
+392 GFSTI
-397 DEIALCEIDELEDI
+397 DEIALCEIEELENI
-411 NGFDKE
+411 SGFDGD
-417 LVIELRKRAIDEYE
+417 LVNELRKRAIDEYE
-431 KQQKEIDDK
+431 KKQKEIDDK
-440 NSLTNLDDLTDDQVT
+440 SSLKNLSELTDDHIT
-455 LLRNSDILTID
+455 ILKNNDILTISD
-466 DIADLSID
+466 VADLSID
-474 ELLDIIDISN
+474 ELLDYIEISN

-489 VIMQARES
+489 VIMKARES
-497 WFDEENDGQR
+497 WSEEE

>member
-17 NVDKEI
+17 NVDREI
-23 IIDAMEHALASA
+23 IINAMETALASA
-35 VKKKYKLD
+35 VKKKFKLD

-59 DGSYKTLRRW
+59 DGTYTTIRKW
-69 EVVDEMLVDDEYEM
+69 EVVDEMLIDDEYEK
-83 KMLLDLAK
+83 KMLIEFAK
-91 EKDPKI
+91 EKNPDIK
-97 EVGDFI
+97 VGEFI
-103 TEEIESVEFGR
+103 SEEIESVEFGR

-122 NIVSRLKA
+122 NIVASLKA
-130 AERNRLADL
+130 AERNRIVDL
-139 YSPKIGELLFG
+139 YAPRVGELLFG
-150 IVRRVDKNNIFLDL
+150 IVRRVDKNNVFLDL
-164 SSNESG
+164 NSNEGG
-170 SISDEAMILKDNLIP
+170 SLSDEAMILKENLIP
-185 REIIKPGDRIR
+185 RENIKPGDRIR
-196 GYLMDVQSESRG
+196 GFLMDVQSEQRG

-213 SRKCS
+213 SRKCP

-239 LGASRDPGVR
+239 LGASRDPGLR

-317 NKTMDIAVAEE
+317 SKTMDIAVAEE

-348 GWNLNVMSKDE
+348 GWNLNVMSKDD
-359 ADDKNMKEEEET
+359 ADDKNNKEEEET
-371 AAKFQKNLNVDNDVA
+371 ATKFQVELNVDNDVA

-392 GFTSI
+392 GFSSI
-397 DEIALCEIDELEDI
+397 DEIALCEIEELQEI
-411 NGFDKE
+411 NGFDDD
-417 LVIELRKRAIDEYE
+417 LVNELRKRAIDVYE
-431 KQQKEIDDK
+431 KKQKELDEKKSLSNLNELNDDHI
-440 NSLTNLDDLTDDQVT
+440 T
-455 LLRNSDILTID
+455 LLKNNGILTISD
-466 DIADLSID
+466 VADLSID
-474 ELLDIIDISN
+474 ELLDFIDISN
-484 ETAGK
+484 ESAGK

-497 WFDEENDGQR
+497 WSEEE

>member
-17 NVDKEI
+17 NVDREI
-23 IIDAMEHALASA
+23 IINAMETALASA
-35 VKKKYKLD
+35 VKKKFKLD

-59 DGSYKTLRRW
+59 DGTYTTIRKW
-69 EVVDEMLVDDEYEM
+69 EVVDEMLIDDEYEK
-83 KMLLDLAK
+83 KMLIEFAK
-91 EKDPKI
+91 EKNPDIK
-97 EVGDFI
+97 VGEFI
-103 TEEIESVEFGR
+103 SEEIESVEFGR

-122 NIVSRLKA
+122 NIVASLKA
-130 AERNRLADL
+130 AERNRIVDL
-139 YSPKIGELLFG
+139 YAPRVGELLFG
-150 IVRRVDKNNIFLDL
+150 IVRRVDKNNVFLDL
-164 SSNESG
+164 NSNEGG
-170 SISDEAMILKDNLIP
+170 SLSDEAMILKENLIP
-185 REIIKPGDRIR
+185 RENIKPGDRIR
-196 GYLMDVQSESRG
+196 GFLMDVQSEQRG

-213 SRKCS
+213 SRKCP

-239 LGASRDPGVR
+239 LGASRDPGLR

-317 NKTMDIAVAEE
+317 SKTMDIAVAEE

-348 GWNLNVMSKDE
+348 GWNLNVMSKDD
-359 ADDKNMKEEEET
+359 ADDKNNKEEEET
-371 AAKFQKNLNVDNDVA
+371 ATKFQVELNVDNDVA

-392 GFTSI
+392 GFSSI
-397 DEIALCEIDELEDI
+397 DEIALCEIEELQEI
-411 NGFDKE
+411 NGFDDD
-417 LVIELRKRAIDEYE
+417 LVNELRKRAIDAYD
-431 KQQKEIDDK
+431 KKQKELDDK
-440 NSLTNLDDLTDDQVT
+440 KSLSNLNELNDDHIT
-455 LLRNSDILTID
+455 LLKNNDILTISD
-466 DIADLSID
+466 VADLSID
-474 ELLDIIDISN
+474 ELLDFIDISN
-484 ETAGK
+484 ESAGK

-497 WFDEENDGQR
+497 WSEEE

>member
-17 NVDKEI
+17 NVDREI
-23 IIDAMEHALASA
+23 IISAMETALASA

-59 DGSYKTLRRW
+59 DGTYTTIRQW
-69 EVVDEMLVDDEYEM
+69 EVVDEILIDDEYEK
-83 KMLLDLAK
+83 KMLIEFAK
-91 EKDPKI
+91 EKNPDI
-97 EVGDFI
+97 NVGEYI

-122 NIVSRLKA
+122 NIVASLKA
-130 AERNRLADL
+130 AERNRIVDL
-139 YSPKIGELLFG
+139 YAPRVGELLFG
-150 IVRRVDKNNIFLDL
+150 IVRRVDKNNVFLDL
-164 SSNESG
+164 NSNEGG
-170 SISDEAMILKDNLIP
+170 SLSDEAMILKENLIP
-185 REIIKPGDRIR
+185 RENIKPGDRIR
-196 GYLMDVQSESRG
+196 GFLMDVQSEQRG

-213 SRKCS
+213 SRKCP

-239 LGASRDPGVR
+239 LGASRDPGLR

-280 ELAGERIDIIPW
+280 ELAGERIDIIAW

-317 NKTMDIAVAEE
+317 SKTMDIAVAEE

-348 GWNLNVMSKDE
+348 GWNLNVMSKDD
-359 ADDKNMKEEEET
+359 ADDKNNKEEEET
-371 AAKFQKNLNVDNDVA
+371 ATKFQVELNVDNDVA

-392 GFTSI
+392 GFSSI
-397 DEIALCEIDELEDI
+397 DEIAFCEIEELQEI
-411 NGFDKE
+411 NGFDAD
-417 LVIELRKRAIDEYE
+417 LVNELRKRAIDAYD
-431 KQQKEIDDK
+431 KKQKEIDDK
-440 NSLTNLDDLTDDQVT
+440 QSLSNLEELNDDHIT
-455 LLRNSDILTID
+455 LLKNNDILTVSD
-466 DIADLSID
+466 VADLSID
-474 ELLDIIDISN
+474 ELLDFIDISN
-484 ETAGK
+484 ESAGK
-489 VIMQARES
+489 IIMQARES
-497 WFDEENDGQR
+497 WSEEE

>member
-1 MNKEILLII
+1 MTKEILLII

-17 NVDKEI
+17 NVDREI
-23 IIDAMEHALASA
+23 IINAMEHALASA

-43 NKTQDEIDVEV
+43 KKTQDEIDVEV
-54 TINQD
+54 SINQD
-59 DGSYKTLRRW
+59 DGSYKTVRKW
-69 EVVDEMLVDDEYEM
+69 EVVDEMLVDDEYEK
-83 KMLLDLAK
+83 KMLIEFAK
-91 EKDPKI
+91 EKNSDI
-97 EVGDFI
+97 NVGEYI

-122 NIVSRLKA
+122 NIVASLKA
-130 AERNRLADL
+130 AERNRIVDL
-139 YSPKIGELLFG
+139 YAPRIGELLFG
-150 IVRRVDKNNIFLDL
+150 IVKRVDKNNVFLDL
-164 SSNESG
+164 NSNEG
-170 SISDEAMILKDNLIP
+170 SSLSDEAMILKENLIP
-185 REIIKPGDRIR
+185 RENIKPGDRIR
-196 GYLMDVQSESRG
+196 GYLKDVQSELRG

-239 LGASRDPGVR
+239 LGASRDPGLR

-317 NKTMDIAVAEE
+317 SKTMDIAVAEE

-348 GWNLNVMSKDE
+348 GWNLNVMSKDD
-359 ADDKNMKEEEET
+359 ADDKNTKEEEET
-371 AAKFQKNLNVDNDVA
+371 ATKFQNELNVDNDVA

-397 DEIALCEIDELEDI
+397 EEIALCEIEELENI
-411 NGFDKE
+411 NGFDTD
-417 LVIELRKRAIDEYE
+417 LVNELRKRANDEYD
-431 KQQKEIDDK
+431 KKQKEIEDK
-440 NSLTNLDDLTDDQVT
+440 SSLKNLSDLTDDHIT
-455 LLRNSDILTID
+455 LLKNNDILTISD
-466 DIADLSID
+466 VADLSID
-474 ELLDIIDISN
+474 ELLDYIELSN

-489 VIMQARES
+489 VIMKARES
-497 WFDEENDGQR
+497 WSEEE